1 MTGMQIPSQFAG
13 DARHWFTSS
22 ILAAS
27 VLEPLHELNRS
38 WLALLAMAPHRWT
51 MGAAASR
58 LPDPVGAGLMGLTPE
73 QRAEMARCPFSLFT
87 ARFNDSAYWL
97 AVSGNRQVHE
107 PSTDERDDA
116 ADGVA
121 EFAELA
127 LFFAWHLVRANPS
140 SAKIV
145 LGMPDQT
152 IAAFASLSAQHLAT
166 TGTPPGCA
174 DQPALATSHLVLV
187 ASAQECRSRG
197 SGGRR
202 AHPGSADAGGGTG
215 NSKSTRAERAA
226 YLRSREHVDRDV
238 YEWRQRCE
246 GGESAPCDHGCSLRH
261 PVRLRAA
268 RGPRTAGRRF
278 QSWLHAARA

>member
-152 IAAFASLSAQHLAT
+152 IAAFASLSLSTLQQLGHRPGALISPRWPHRTLFWLRLLRSVGREDQAGDVRTLGLQMLAAELAT
-166 TGTPPGCA
+166 PNPPE
-174 DQPALATSHLVLV
+174 P
-187 ASAQECRSRG
+187 
-197 SGGRR
+197 SG
-202 AHPGSADAGGGTG
+202 
-215 NSKSTRAERAA
+215 
-226 YLRSREHVDRDV
+226 
-238 YEWRQRCE
+238 
-246 GGESAPCDHGCSLRH
+246 RH
-261 PVRLRAA
+261 
-268 RGPRTAGRRF
+268 T
-278 QSWLHAARA
+278 